1 MTRVSDNSLVSLQF
15 VARVSDNILVSLQ
28 FVARVSDNYI
38 KYKDDNV

>member
-1 MTRVSDNSLVSLQF
+1 MTRVSDNILVSIQF

>member
-1 MTRVSDNSLVSLQF
+1 MARVSDIILVSVQF